1 MATDEEEAVVGK
13 WNRTVRSGPRTVVV
27 VDTGSMK
34 AANVVIDVAVGV
46 EQIKAVGRVVVA
58 VVVVTVV
65 VVVD

>member
-1 MATDEEEAVVGK
+1 M
-13 WNRTVRSGPRTVVV
+13 RSGPRTVVV

-46 EQIKAVGRVVVA
+46 EQIKAVGTVVVA